1 MAILAGRAS
10 RVGEKAAMIGFPRW
24 SAALLLALVG
34 LGGVAAL
41 NRGMV
46 TGLASLP
53 GFALLLGGLGLA
65 LLAVVRLIRWQVST
79 TP

>member
-1 MAILAGRAS
+1 
-10 RVGEKAAMIGFPRW
+10 MIGFPRW
-24 SAALLLALVG
+24 SVALLLALVG

-46 TGLASLP
+46 TGLASWP

-65 LLAVVRLIRWQVST
+65 LLAVVRLIRWQVGDWT
-79 TP
+79 LEGLNPGDWRQV